1 MYTTSTSS
9 RSPENQVHLRC
20 AAKRYKSR
28 HLSLQYILIRL
39 SERFVGKQSVHT
51 VQPSI
56 SVRCQNCTVPAR
68 RVRTRNRCTGEGTGE
83 REGSPPP
90 TCAAGHT
97 LTFARRR
104 PPSGDGLKC
113 DGECG
118 RRIHEGVWRYSCE
131 TCDADW
137 CASCERTS
145 SEGRAS
151 KRTRRG
157 GEPGGRERTPTA
169 QVKRKAPGGGQAG
182 EPAMARARRAVRSTE
197 SPRPSAG
204 TGDAR
209 GPHKRGPP
217 TAEPPDP
224 APFQGGSRQ
233 RV

>member
-28 HLSLQYILIRL
+28 HLSLQYKLIRL

-68 RVRTRNRCTGEGTGE
+68 RVRARNRCTGEGTGE

-169 QVKRKAPGGGQAG
+169 QVKKKARAR
-182 EPAMARARRAVRSTE
+182 ARARRR
-197 SPRPSAG
+197 AG
-204 TGDAR
+204 GRTKLLAR
-209 GPHKRGPP
+209 NFSSRRLYSLPP
-217 TAEPPDP
+217 PLRK
-224 APFQGGSRQ
+224 QGF
-233 RV
+233 

>member
-131 TCDADW
+131 TCDA
-137 CASCERTS
+137 E
-145 SEGRAS
+145 
-151 KRTRRG
+151 
-157 GEPGGRERTPTA
+157 TPTG
-169 QVKRKAPGGGQAG
+169 APRAN
-182 EPAMARARRAVRSTE
+182 ARAAKE
-197 SPRPSAG
+197 
-204 TGDAR
+204 
-209 GPHKRGPP
+209 GPAKN
-217 TAEPPDP
+217 AE
-224 APFQGGSRQ
+224 GG
-233 RV
+233 